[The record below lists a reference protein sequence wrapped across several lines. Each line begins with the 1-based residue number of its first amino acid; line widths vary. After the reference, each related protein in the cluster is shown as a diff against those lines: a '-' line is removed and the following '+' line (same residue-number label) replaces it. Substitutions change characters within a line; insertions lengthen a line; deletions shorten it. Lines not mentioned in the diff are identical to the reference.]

1 MKHYFFLF
9 CLLSPLIPVSNAFS
23 LERKVS
29 SPYDFRIKTVIYNEQ
44 DTVQVDGVA
53 GIATHIQVSPN
64 ETYLTHAFGDDG
76 GWAFACKNNH
86 YFIKP
91 KEEDSDTNLTIVTDK
106 HVYHIVLHYIG
117 GKQEKS
123 ENGETKTV
131 FAPTP
136 WDLKQAT
143 LDLKYIYPD
152 QDEAVHSKKKKE
164 QHLQEELADPYGD
177 GVKNF
182 SYFMSDDPKSRD
194 IAPTNIWD
202 NYRFTYFRFP
212 ENGELPTIF
221 VINQSGKESI
231 VNTTVTGKYHN
242 IIVAHKIASQWRIRY
257 GDKVIGVINKGFN
270 PVAIKNQTETI
281 SPHVVRVVKD
291 DEE

>member
-1 MKHYFFLF
+1 MKHLLF
-9 CLLSPLIPVSNAFS
+9 SFCILCPTIFS
-23 LERKVS
+23 SSVFALERKVS

-76 GWAFACKNNH
+76 GWAFAYKNNH

-91 KEEDSDTNLTIVTDK
+91 KAEDSDTNLTIITDK
-106 HVYHIVLHYIG
+106 HVYHLILHYIG
-117 GKQEKS
+117 GKEEKS
-123 ENGETKTV
+123 DDGSVKTV
-131 FAPTP
+131 FVSTP

-152 QDEAVHSKKKKE
+152 QEETVRSQKRKE
-164 QHLQEELADPYGD
+164 QHLQEELSDPYGE

-182 SYFMSDDPKSRD
+182 SYLMSDDPKSRD

-212 ENGELPTIF
+212 ENSELPTIF
-221 VINQSGKESI
+221 VINQSGQESI
-231 VNTTVTGKYHN
+231 VNSTVTGRYHN
-242 IIVAHKIASQWRIRY
+242 IIVAHKIAAQWRIRY
-257 GDKVIGVINKGFN
+257 GNKVIGIVNQGFN
-270 PVAIKNQTETI
+270 PTAIKNQTETI
-281 SPHVVRVVKD
+281 SPHVNRVVKD